1 MAKQLICE
9 ILSPEGSVYE
19 GTPVMVVAT
28 AVDGELG
35 ILYNH
40 APLVTALGDGPLRL
54 KSADGSE
61 EKYRASGG
69 FLEVYRNKVTVLTDK
84 IEKAA

>member
-1 MAKQLICE
+1 MARELECE
-9 ILSPEGSVYE
+9 ILSPGGSMFH
-19 GTPVMVVAT
+19 GKATMVVAT

-40 APLVTALGDGPLRL
+40 APLVAALGEGPLRL

-61 EKYRASGG
+61 RKYIAKGG
-69 FLEVYRNKVTVLTDK
+69 FLEVLKNHVTILTDK
-84 IEKAA
+84 LEEA

>member
-1 MAKQLICE
+1 MSKELHCE
-9 ILSPEGSVYE
+9 ILSPDGSVYS
-19 GTPVMVVAT
+19 GSATMVVAT

-40 APLVTALGDGPLRL
+40 AALVTALGDGPLRL

-61 EKYRASGG
+61 LKYTAHGG
-69 FLEVYRNKVTVLTDK
+69 FLEVFQNKVTVLTDK
-84 IEKAA
+84 IEAE